1 MYQCYS
7 LLGCH
12 HLRRQSSKFVR
23 CVKCYVP
30 YFQVKQGAENMIQS
44 LTSGH
49 SRDKKLLQE
58 AQQMLADSRVKIEFL
73 KLRILK
79 IKQNKQLHQQQ
90 VTGVGDTSSNGDTQ
104 VKGEWVEHLHWT
116 VRRLVW

>member
-1 MYQCYS
+1 V
-7 LLGCH
+7 H
-12 HLRRQSSKFVR
+12 ERNVVITHL
-23 CVKCYVP
+23 
-30 YFQVKQGAENMIQS
+30 QVKQGAENMIQS

-79 IKQNKQLHQQQ
+79 IKQNKQLRQQQ
-90 VTGVGDTSSNGDTQ
+90 GASAGDTPSNGDTHQ
-104 VKGEWVEHLHWT
+104 TKGE
-116 VRRLVW
+116 

>member
-1 MYQCYS
+1 MCSIIWNVFYDY
-7 LLGCH
+7 L
-12 HLRRQSSKFVR
+12 
-23 CVKCYVP
+23 
-30 YFQVKQGAENMIQS
+30 QVKQGAENMIQS

-79 IKQNKQLHQQQ
+79 IKQNKQLRQQQ
-90 VTGVGDTSSNGDTQ
+90 GASDTSSNGDTHQ
-104 VKGEWVEHLHWT
+104 AKGEK
-116 VRRLVW
+116 

>member
-1 MYQCYS
+1 M
-7 LLGCH
+7 
-12 HLRRQSSKFVR
+12 

-79 IKQNKQLHQQQ
+79 IKQNKQLRQQQ
-90 VTGVGDTSSNGDTQ
+90 VAGVGDSSSNGDTQ
-104 VKGEWVEHLHWT
+104 VKGERVEHLHWI
-116 VRRLVW
+116 VRRLVR

>member
-1 MYQCYS
+1 MEAASYYPPVYTFRHIPLFVC
-7 LLGCH
+7 
-12 HLRRQSSKFVR
+12 LRSIGFFF
-23 CVKCYVP
+23 

-79 IKQNKQLHQQQ
+79 IRQNKQLRQQQ
-90 VTGVGDTSSNGDTQ
+90 GTGAGDTPSNGDTYQ
-104 VKGEWVEHLHWT
+104 VKGEWN
-116 VRRLVW
+116 

>member
-1 MYQCYS
+1 M
-7 LLGCH
+7 
-12 HLRRQSSKFVR
+12 
-23 CVKCYVP
+23 CVKCYIP

-79 IKQNKQLHQQQ
+79 IKQNKQLRQQQ
-90 VTGVGDTSSNGDTQ
+90 VAGVGDSSSNGDTQ
-104 VKGEWVEHLHWT
+104 VKGELTLDCKKVNSVDTNKMLAHVGYYQCMLMH
-116 VRRLVW
+116 

>member
-1 MYQCYS
+1 M
-7 LLGCH
+7 GH
-12 HLRRQSSKFVR
+12 HHFKRQSRDLVL
-23 CVKCYVP
+23 CVKCFVT

-79 IKQNKQLHQQQ
+79 IKQNKQLRQQQ
-90 VTGVGDTSSNGDTQ
+90 GFGIGDTPSNGDSQ
-104 VKGEWVEHLHWT
+104 VKGE
-116 VRRLVW
+116 